1 MKGSSD
7 YLLELIGEIQD
18 TAVSAK
24 GSAREVVEKDLNVT
38 EEISGVLQEMKD
50 QYESN
55 PELLPPMITLTLI
68 QAKLALVSLAQS
80 ENIYKGLIN
89 IITTSETAREVVKKE
104 GVTND

>member
-18 TAVSAK
+18 TASRAK
-24 GSAREVVEKDLNVT
+24 VDARVVVEKDVRVT
-38 EEISGVLQEMKD
+38 EEISEALQSLKD
-50 QYESN
+50 QYKTC
-55 PELLPPMITLTLI
+55 PEVLPTMLGLVLTQANNAMISLT
-68 QAKLALVSLAQS
+68 QS
-80 ENIYKGLIN
+80 ESIYKGLIN